1 MQRGVHA
8 GLSLLLATLRR
19 GELGERCWGDWSCRT
34 RGPFW
39 TGVLAGLEK
48 TNPITPLLTARLG
61 VSFQPCCRTSAP
73 RLPSAPATML
83 LRNLQAWPFLLSPSP
98 QGPPWSQPD
107 RLPEAPHLLLPLL
120 SLHRPFTSES
130 VTLCMRMGPGVYLN
144 PILPPQSEPTNP
156 PRQSSPGHQLG
167 LPHSKGCRPG
177 TPPTLHSAEW
187 RPVL

>member
-1 MQRGVHA
+1 M
-8 GLSLLLATLRR
+8 
-19 GELGERCWGDWSCRT
+19 
-34 RGPFW
+34 
-39 TGVLAGLEK
+39 AGLEK

-73 RLPSAPATML
+73 RLPSAPPTML
-83 LRNLQAWPFLLSPSP
+83 LRNLRAWPFLLSPSP

-144 PILPPQSEPTNP
+144 PILPPQSEATHPPSSHHLVTSLACPTVRAADRGPLQLSILQTSAVGQNFP
-156 PRQSSPGHQLG
+156 WRWKPIQERSHQSHVA
-167 LPHSKGCRPG
+167 SKVR
-177 TPPTLHSAEW
+177 LRS
-187 RPVL
+187 